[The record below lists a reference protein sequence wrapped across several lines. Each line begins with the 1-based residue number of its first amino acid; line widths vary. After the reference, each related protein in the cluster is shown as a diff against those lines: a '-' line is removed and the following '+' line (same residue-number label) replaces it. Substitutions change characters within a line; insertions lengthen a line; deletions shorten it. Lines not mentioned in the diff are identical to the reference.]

1 MTIAEEISQ
10 IRQNLP
16 NNVRLIAVTK
26 QVPVEAMRFAYAAGI
41 RDFGESRV
49 QEAQAKQEQLAD
61 LTDITW
67 HFIGRLQSNKAKKAL
82 ELFQWIHSVD
92 SLKLA
97 QQLDKLAQEN
107 HYRPQVCLQV
117 KIESDP
123 QKTGWTVPQLWLD
136 LPNLDRCENLQICGL
151 MTIPPVGLN
160 ESEVKS
166 VFDRTNALLKEIQTK
181 NWTSLQQMQQLS
193 MGMSGDYKIAI
204 ASGSTMVRLGRILF
218 GPRRSQ

>member
-1 MTIAEEISQ
+1 MMTIAEKVSQ

-16 NNVRLIAVTK
+16 ATVKLIAVTK
-26 QVPVEAMRFAYAAGI
+26 QVPVEAMRSAYAAGI

-49 QEAQAKQEQLAD
+49 QEAQTKQEQLAD

-97 QQLDKLAQEN
+97 QQLDKLATEN
-107 HYRPQVCLQV
+107 DYRPQVCLQV

-123 QKTGWTVPQLWLD
+123 QKTGWTVPQLWAD
-136 LPNLDRCENLQICGL
+136 LTDLARCQNLQICGL
-151 MTIPPVGLN
+151 MTIAPLGLD
-160 ESEVKS
+160 ESEIKS
-166 VFDRTNALLKEIQTK
+166 VFDRTYALLKEINHK
-181 NWTSLQQMQQLS
+181 NWANLQQMQQLS

-218 GPRRSQ
+218 GARQQ